1 MSTVTTTVTSA
12 NANGVVTTQTTTEA
26 TAAAAAVPVVTAS
39 GGPTTLAEIRLNN
52 LSEVMSQLEKV
63 SRPLK
68 ERSSIYIDTLYTLP
82 PRLCAAYARLAPSI
96 SLPFMNRLCVLYIHH
111 FFSIFAHL
119 LKTLFTLFSQD
130 YIRTKKLPGLSVH
143 VAHKGKE
150 IFKDS
155 IGVRDFETGK

>member
-63 SRPLK
+63 GRPLK

-111 FFSIFAHL
+111 FFFHL
-119 LKTLFTLFSQD
+119 CPSFKNSFYSLISGLHSNQKAPWFVSPCGSQRKGD
-130 YIRTKKLPGLSVH
+130 FQGLYW
-143 VAHKGKE
+143 
-150 IFKDS
+150 
-155 IGVRDFETGK
+155 RP